1 MVFIRNPKNENL
13 ECRILK
19 NISNYNRCNT
29 YFYIFALYKKKRM
42 TMNKDITCFTVSED
56 ESIARHIM
64 KECSRVKQTIAL
76 KINEMNSTQ
85 GIRKILRQA
94 ETDFI
99 LIYTKPFP
107 INLGYKAIER
117 MADYLMADN
126 AGMTYADHY
135 IMKEDTRLPHP
146 VIDYQKGSV
155 RDDFDFGSL
164 IMFRTDVFRKAA
176 ESLLAQKE
184 YLFSGLYAL
193 RLAVSRI
200 ANIIHIRE
208 FLYTEVED
216 DLRKSGEKQFDYV
229 DPRNRSVQIEREEAF
244 TYHLKQIGA
253 YLPQRNRLIDTEEG
267 NFAYEAS
274 VIIPVRNR
282 VKTIDDAIKSV
293 LEQETDFKFNIIII
307 DNHSTDGTTECI
319 DKYKNNKNVIHIVP
333 ERTDLGIGG
342 CWNLGIDHP
351 ECGRYAV
358 QLDSDDIYSSP
369 HTLQTIVDK
378 FRTEKCAMVIG
389 SYRMTNFSLETL
401 PPGVIDHK
409 EWTDENGHNNAL
421 RINGLGAP
429 RAFFTPLLRETR
441 VPNTSYGEDYALGLA
456 FSRNYKIGRIYDVV
470 YLCRRWEG
478 NSDAALSIEKI
489 NQNNA
494 YKDSLR
500 TLEINRR
507 LELAE
512 KEAEEF
518 IAAQFEKWELCR
530 KNHEALKGIKT
541 KSFNIDGNNIKV
553 QFNPARAVSTLAKL
567 DKSSIEARP
576 CFLCMKNKPEEQYSI
591 SIDAGMKF
599 SIRINPYPILPGHL
613 TISSEEHI
621 PQTLADKMDMQLP
634 GKVLQKVED
643 YFGHGYAIFYNGA
656 KCGASAPDH
665 FHFQAARKEDIPF
678 IAQWEEIFKSA
689 VKDETVEMQNG
700 DICTSFS
707 VNGYICPIKAFISH
721 SGNIDTELLNR
732 YLNSLTTHEGE
743 TEPRFNMFAWRDTDG
758 KFITAYF
765 PREAHRP
772 SCYFAEGKEQIF
784 VSPGA
789 LDMAGLIVTP
799 REEDFLKITESDI
812 KKIYKEVSSWKNH
825 I

>member
-1 MVFIRNPKNENL
+1 MD
-13 ECRILK
+13 
-19 NISNYNRCNT
+19 
-29 YFYIFALYKKKRM
+29 
-42 TMNKDITCFTVSED
+42 KDITFFAVSDNEAVNSSVQGIS
-56 ESIARHIM
+56 EGCRPVKHIYN
-64 KECSRVKQTIAL
+64 VG
-76 KINEMNSTQ
+76 INEINTSE
-85 GIRKILRQA
+85 GIRRICSMA
-94 ETDFI
+94 DTDFV
-99 LIYTKPFP
+99 LLYTKPYP
-107 INLGYKAIER
+107 LNLGYKAIER
-117 MADYLMADN
+117 MADYLTPEC
-126 AGMTYADHY
+126 AGMAYADHY
-135 IMKEDTRLPHP
+135 IMKEGVCAPHP
-146 VIDYQKGSV
+146 VIDYQEGSV

-164 IMFRTDVFRKAA
+164 IMFRTDILRRAA
-176 ESLLAQKE
+176 ESLKAQKE
-184 YLFSGLYAL
+184 YYYSGLYSL

-200 ANIIHIRE
+200 ARIVHIRE
-208 FLYTEVED
+208 FLYTEVEN

-229 DPRNRSVQIEREEAF
+229 DPRNRNVQIEREEAF
-244 TYHLKQIGA
+244 TFHLRKIGA
-253 YLPQRNRLIDTEEG
+253 YLPQRTRLIDTEKG
-267 NFAYEAS
+267 DFSCEAS

-282 VKTIDDAIKSV
+282 VRTIDDAIKSV
-293 LEQETDFKFNIIII
+293 LEQETDFKFNVIII

-319 DKYKNNKNVIHIVP
+319 DRYKDNEKVVHIVP

-342 CWNLGIDHP
+342 CWNMGIDHP

-358 QLDSDDIYSSP
+358 QLDSDDLYSSP
-369 HTLQTIVDK
+369 KTLQTIVDK

-409 EWTDENGHNNAL
+409 EWTDGNGHNNAL

-429 RAFFTPLLRETR
+429 RAFYTPLLREIR

-500 TLEINRR
+500 TLEINMRR
-507 LELAE
+507 GQAK
-512 KEAEEF
+512 KEADEF
-518 IAAQFEKWELCR
+518 TDTQFKKWELCR
-530 KNHEALKGIKT
+530 KNHEALKDIKT
-541 KSFNIDGNNIKV
+541 KCLNINGNEIKV

-567 DKSSIEARP
+567 DKSSINARP
-576 CFLCMKNKPEEQYSI
+576 CFLCTKNKPEEQDSI

-613 TISSEEHI
+613 TISSKEHI
-621 PQTLADKMDMQLP
+621 PQTLADKAEMQLP
-634 GKVLQKVED
+634 MKILQKIED
-643 YFGHGYAIFYNGA
+643 YFGQGYAIFYNGA

-665 FHFQAARKEDIPF
+665 FHFQAARKKDIPF
-678 IAQWEEIFKSA
+678 IAQWNEIFKSA
-689 VKDETVEMQNG
+689 IEDDIAGIQSG
-700 DICTSFS
+700 DVCKAYS
-707 VNGYICPIKAFISH
+707 VNGFACPIKVFTSL
-721 SGNIDTELLNR
+721 SGNIDTALFFN
-732 YLNSLTTHEGE
+732 YLDSLPVHEGE
-743 TEPRFNMFAWRDTDG
+743 PEPRYNMFAWRDDEG
-758 KFITAYF
+758 RFICAYF

-772 SCYFAEGKEQIF
+772 SCYFSEGEEQIL

-799 REEDFLKITESDI
+799 REEDFRKINEADI
-812 KKIYKEVSSWKNH
+812 TRIYKEVSSWKNH

>member
-1 MVFIRNPKNENL
+1 
-13 ECRILK
+13 
-19 NISNYNRCNT
+19 
-29 YFYIFALYKKKRM
+29 
-42 TMNKDITCFTVSED
+42 MNKGITCFIIEGDRNISEQIF
-56 ESIARHIM
+56 S
-64 KECSRVKQTIAL
+64 ECGRIKQIY
-76 KINEMNSTQ
+76 KIGINEINSTS
-85 GIRKILRQA
+85 GIKTITKQSDT
-94 ETDFI
+94 EFI
-99 LIYTKPFP
+99 LLYTKPYP
-107 INLGYKAIER
+107 LQLGHKAIER
-117 MADYLMADN
+117 MADYLAPQNSGMA
-126 AGMTYADHY
+126 YSDHY
-135 IMKEDTRLPHP
+135 IIKENIRSPHP
-146 VIDYQKGSV
+146 VIDYQEGSV

-164 IMFRTDVFRKAA
+164 IMFRTDIFRKAT
-176 ESLLAQKE
+176 ECLKTQKD
-184 YLFSGLYAL
+184 YMYSGLYAL

-200 ANIIHIRE
+200 SKIVHIRE

-229 DPRNRSVQIEREEAF
+229 DPRNRAVQIEREEAF
-244 TYHLKQIGA
+244 TYHLKKLGA
-253 YLPQRNRLIDTEEG
+253 FLPQRTKLINTNEG
-267 NFAYEAS
+267 HFEYEAS

-319 DKYKNNKNVIHIVP
+319 DRYKDNKKVIHLVP

-358 QLDSDDIYSSP
+358 QLDSDDLYSSP

-429 RAFFTPLLRETR
+429 RAFYTPLLREIR

-456 FSRNYKIGRIYDVV
+456 FSRNYRIGRIYDVV

-489 NQNNA
+489 NQNNS

-500 TLEINRR
+500 TLEINMRQG
-507 LELAE
+507 LA
-512 KEAEEF
+512 KREAEDF
-518 IAAQFEKWELCR
+518 TAGQFGKWELCR
-530 KNHEALKGIKT
+530 KNHEALKDIKT
-541 KSFNIDGNNIKV
+541 KCFNIDGNLIKV
-553 QFNPARAVSTLAKL
+553 QFNPARAVSTLARL

-576 CFLCMKNKPEEQYSI
+576 CFLCMKNKPEEQDSI
-591 SIDAGMKF
+591 NIDAGMKF
-599 SIRINPYPILPGHL
+599 SIRINPYPILTGHL

-621 PQTLADKMDMQLP
+621 PQTLADKAEMQLP
-634 GKVLQKVED
+634 GKILEKVED
-643 YFGHGYAIFYNGA
+643 YFGQGYAIFYNGA

-665 FHFQAARKEDIPF
+665 FHFQAAKKEDIPF
-678 IAQWEEIFKSA
+678 ISQWNELFKSA
-689 VKDETVEMQNG
+689 TCNGSTKMENG
-700 DICTSFS
+700 DTCYSYTVNSF
-707 VNGYICPIKAFISH
+707 VCPIKVFTSL
-721 SGNIDTELLNR
+721 SGNIDTGLLLG
-732 YLNSLTTHEGE
+732 YLDSLPKHEGE
-743 TEPRFNMFAWRDTDG
+743 SEARYNMFAWREQDDV
-758 KFITAYF
+758 FCAAFF
-765 PREAHRP
+765 PRDKHRP
-772 SCYFAEGKEQIF
+772 SCYFAEGGEQIF

-799 REEDFLKITESDI
+799 REEDFNKIDETDI
-812 KKIYKEVSSWKNH
+812 KKIYKEVSL
-825 I
+825 

>member
-1 MVFIRNPKNENL
+1 
-13 ECRILK
+13 
-19 NISNYNRCNT
+19 
-29 YFYIFALYKKKRM
+29 
-42 TMNKDITCFTVSED
+42 MNKDITCFTVTD
-56 ESIARHIM
+56 NDNIIGHIT
-64 KECSRVKQTIAL
+64 KECNRVKRTITIG
-76 KINEMNSTQ
+76 INEINSTS
-85 GIRKILRQA
+85 GIRNILRQA
-94 ETDFI
+94 DTDFI
-99 LIYTKPFP
+99 LLYTKPYP

-126 AGMTYADHY
+126 AGMAYADHY

-164 IMFRTDVFRKAA
+164 IMFRTDIFKKGA
-176 ESLLAQKE
+176 ESLMAQME
-184 YLFSGLYAL
+184 YSFSGLYAL

-200 ANIIHIRE
+200 AEIIHIRE

-229 DPRNRSVQIEREEAF
+229 DPRNRNVQIEREEAF
-244 TYHLKQIGA
+244 TYHLREIGA

-267 NFAYEAS
+267 DFAYEAS

-319 DKYKNNKNVIHIVP
+319 DRYKDNKKVIHIIP

-342 CWNLGIDHP
+342 CWNMGIDHT

-358 QLDSDDIYSSP
+358 QLDSDDLYSSP

-378 FRTEKCAMVIG
+378 FRAEKCAMVIG

-429 RAFFTPLLRETR
+429 RAFYTPLLRKIR

-456 FSRNYKIGRIYDVV
+456 FTRNYRIGRIYDVI

-507 LELAE
+507 IGLAE
-512 KEAEEF
+512 KESEGF
-518 IAAQFEKWELCR
+518 IAEQFEKWELCR
-530 KNHEALKGIKT
+530 KNHEALKDIRT
-541 KSFNIDGNNIKV
+541 KYFNIGGNNIKV

-576 CFLCMKNKPEEQYSI
+576 CFLCMKNKPEEQDSI
-591 SIDAGMKF
+591 SIDAGTKF

-621 PQTLADKMDMQLP
+621 PQTLADKMDMQLQ

-643 YFGHGYAIFYNGA
+643 YFGDDYAIFYNGA

-665 FHFQAARKEDIPF
+665 FHFQAARKADIPF
-678 IAQWEEIFKSA
+678 IAQWNEIFKSA
-689 VKDETVEMQNG
+689 VKNESVEMQNG
-700 DICTSFS
+700 DICTSYS
-707 VNGYICPIKAFISH
+707 VNGYVCPIKVFISH
-721 SGNIDTELLNR
+721 SGDIDTELLGR
-732 YLNSLTTHEGE
+732 YLDSLTSYHDEA
-743 TEPRFNMFAWRDTDG
+743 EPRYNMFAWRDAEG

-765 PREAHRP
+765 PREEHRP
-772 SCYFAEGKEQIF
+772 LCYFAEGAEQIF

-799 REEDFLKITESDI
+799 REEDFVKITETDI

>member
-1 MVFIRNPKNENL
+1 
-13 ECRILK
+13 
-19 NISNYNRCNT
+19 
-29 YFYIFALYKKKRM
+29 
-42 TMNKDITCFTVSED
+42 MNKDITCFTLTD
-56 ESIARHIM
+56 NDNIIGHIT
-64 KECSRVKQTIAL
+64 KECDRVKRTITIG
-76 KINEMNSTQ
+76 INEINSTQ
-85 GIRKILRQA
+85 GIRKILQNTD
-94 ETDFI
+94 TDFI
-99 LIYTKPFP
+99 LIYTKPYP

-117 MADYLMADN
+117 MADYLMTDS

-176 ESLLAQKE
+176 ESLMVQKE
-184 YLFSGLYAL
+184 YSFSGLYAL

-200 ANIIHIRE
+200 AEIIHIRE

-229 DPRNRSVQIEREEAF
+229 DPRNRNVQIEREEAF
-244 TYHLKQIGA
+244 TYHLKKIGA
-253 YLPQRNRLIDTEEG
+253 FLPQRTKLINTNEG
-267 NFAYEAS
+267 HFEYEAS

-293 LEQETDFKFNIIII
+293 LEQVTDFKFNIIII

-319 DKYKNNKNVIHIVP
+319 DRYKDNKKVIHLVP

-358 QLDSDDIYSSP
+358 QLDSDDLYSSP

-429 RAFFTPLLRETR
+429 RAFYTPLLREIR

-456 FSRNYKIGRIYDVV
+456 FSRNYRIGRIYDVV

-489 NQNNA
+489 NQNNS

-500 TLEINRR
+500 TLEINMRQG
-507 LELAE
+507 LA
-512 KEAEEF
+512 KREAEDF
-518 IAAQFEKWELCR
+518 TAGQFGKWELCR
-530 KNHEALKGIKT
+530 KNHEALKDIKT
-541 KSFNIDGNNIKV
+541 KCFNIDGNLIKV

-576 CFLCMKNKPEEQYSI
+576 CFLCMKNKPEEQDSI
-591 SIDAGMKF
+591 NIDAGMKF
-599 SIRINPYPILPGHL
+599 SIRINPYPILTGHL

-621 PQTLADKMDMQLP
+621 PQTLADKAEMQLP
-634 GKVLQKVED
+634 GKILEKVED
-643 YFGHGYAIFYNGA
+643 YFGQGYAIFYNGA

-665 FHFQAARKEDIPF
+665 FHFQAAKKEDIPF
-678 IAQWEEIFKSA
+678 ISQWNELFKSA
-689 VKDETVEMQNG
+689 TCNGSTKMENG
-700 DICTSFS
+700 DTCYSYTVNSF
-707 VNGYICPIKAFISH
+707 VCPIKVFTSL
-721 SGNIDTELLNR
+721 SGNIDTGLLLG
-732 YLNSLTTHEGE
+732 YLDSLPKHEGE
-743 TEPRFNMFAWRDTDG
+743 SEARYNMFAWREQDDV
-758 KFITAYF
+758 FCAAFF
-765 PREAHRP
+765 PRDKHRP
-772 SCYFAEGKEQIF
+772 SCYFAEGGEQIF

-799 REEDFLKITESDI
+799 REEDFNKIDETDI
-812 KKIYKEVSSWKNH
+812 KKIYKEVSL
-825 I
+825 

>member
-1 MVFIRNPKNENL
+1 
-13 ECRILK
+13 
-19 NISNYNRCNT
+19 
-29 YFYIFALYKKKRM
+29 M

-64 KECSRVKQTIAL
+64 KECNRVKQTIAL
-76 KINEMNSTQ
+76 KINEINSTK
-85 GIRKILRQA
+85 GIRNILRQA
-94 ETDFI
+94 DTYFI
-99 LIYTKPFP
+99 LIYTKPYP

-126 AGMTYADHY
+126 AGMAYADHY
-135 IMKEDTRLPHP
+135 IMKEDTRLSHP

-164 IMFRTDVFRKAA
+164 IMFRTDVFKKAA
-176 ESLLAQKE
+176 ENLLAQKE

-200 ANIIHIRE
+200 ADIIHIRE

-358 QLDSDDIYSSP
+358 QLDSDDLYSSS

-507 LELAE
+507 LGLAE
-512 KEAEEF
+512 KEAEGF

-530 KNHEALKGIKT
+530 KNHEALKDIKT

-621 PQTLADKMDMQLP
+621 PQTLADKMNMQLP

-665 FHFQAARKEDIPF
+665 FHFQAARKDDIPF

-700 DICTSFS
+700 DMCTSFS

-721 SGNIDTELLNR
+721 SSNIDTELLNR

-743 TEPRFNMFAWRDTDG
+743 TEPRFNMFVWRDTDR